1 MDYLPEVL
9 DPTFRDVSVLGVDEP
24 VLGGIDGIDNR
35 PHRELAERD
44 AFLLAKA
51 LGQDKTLAGLK
62 AQVDSLNLNSSS
74 AVRTAVLLN
83 WLYGDA
89 SPSFELWGAGF
100 SWRDIAPIAITGTT
114 AGDDTIDVVST
125 AGLIPGRTYC
135 IVNPAG
141 VQLETIKVSVV
152 LTATRLRAELNLANS
167 LNAQSG
173 AVVAR
178 TAAQVLDG
186 YAVFSHGDHFYS
198 RVIDELRAQT
208 GGQLV
213 LRRSADGVGTFAV
226 SYRAAGSE
234 AWALAPLAST
244 ASRAA
249 NTRDETFT
257 IGIGGRIELR
267 IVYTAPV
274 GNLNATDR
282 VEHMAILPP
291 SRADAASA
299 VSRPSN
305 VSPADQAANVGQT
318 PTLTGSAFLS
328 LYGLAQ
334 AGAEFRVSRNP
345 SMSDLVFNSSSD
357 FLAAWLAVS
366 GQSTAFADLVATG
379 PKAFTAIA
387 NAVSIRT
394 TDGGLTWATGTVS
407 GDLRR
412 VHADPAANLL
422 AAVGASGAIRTSADL
437 GLSYTTRTPANSYTG
452 TFAGVFVRGAF
463 VTAVGDAGTI
473 QRSINGGAIFNAVT
487 QAASYAGTFADLAG
501 DANGNLI
508 AVGSAGEIQTSSN
521 DGQTWTHRNSPGGY
535 TGAYQAVSMDDLGNA
550 VAVGAN
556 GAIHTSADYGA
567 SWTARAAAGAFA
579 GTFYGVAIRGKRVVV
594 VGTGGEIQTS
604 NDLGAT
610 WVKRAAGGG
619 ATAQINAV
627 ALDAN
632 AYGLAV
638 GAAGLVQR
646 TNRVDSATTTYTVPA
661 GTDFLQTNAVYWWQ
675 VRYQDTAG
683 AYSPWSV
690 PTAFATMAVFNYVA
704 APSNL
709 SPAAG
714 DTGVSL
720 LPTLQSSA
728 FAFVGAAD
736 THSRS
741 QWQIATAASFASVF
755 YDSGEVTDLT
765 AHTVASGGLL
775 ASQATYFW
783 RVRHKGTNNGYGAWS
798 EPTAFTAQA
807 RPSKPSMTSPTDGAT
822 GVALAPTLTS
832 SAFAMP
838 GGGTHSRSQ
847 WQVSQLSSFAS
858 VFHDS
863 GDSTGLTSYTL
874 PSGTL
879 ALKTGY
885 YARVRHKEAGGAYS
899 AWSNV
904 VGFTTLATP
913 DVRSV
918 FSITARRGN
927 GGVQS
932 VTTGVDLTGPDGG
945 AIAISSRNGGVFYT
959 ADTARGIGALGALSN
974 IIDLSTG
981 DEQQNRPN
989 MVGNLT
995 TTGHSVGV
1003 DASFNNLD
1011 YFDYVFQEKAGFF
1024 RKRVV
1029 AHTNGNTTPIPLPG
1043 STVPGLIMIRPI
1055 AGGDCLTSV
1064 WGRNFNA
1071 GYNVRFDD
1079 QLWGNGANGGQAP
1092 FVTCDGTP
1100 GSAAILP
1107 AAPTASYMVWVFEHV
1122 TGDLGLIQT
1131 AMVQLSGGAQGVPNS
1146 ARISTGWSN
1155 GIQFA
1160 MLKRLNAYKAW
1171 EIYDSVRSPGFST
1184 TADAAF
1190 RPSRPS
1196 TGSTTFDR
1204 IAIEANGDVTIRDE
1218 LGGQYFALLIR
1229 SPD

>member
-1 MDYLPEVL
+1 MDYLPPVS
-9 DPTFRDVSVLGVDEP
+9 DPAFRDVSILGVDEP
-24 VLGGIDGIDNR
+24 VLGGFDGVDNR

-44 AFLLAKA
+44 DFLLAKA
-51 LGQDKTLAGLK
+51 KGQDELIKLLK

-125 AGLIPGRTYC
+125 AGLIPNRTYV
-135 IVNPAG
+135 IATPAG
-141 VQLETIKVSVV
+141 VQLETIEVSVV
-152 LTATRLRAELNLANS
+152 LTATRFRSKLNVANS

-186 YAVFSHGDHFYS
+186 YAVFSHGDHFYT

-208 GGQLV
+208 SGQLV

-226 SYRAAGSE
+226 SYRAAGSQ
-234 AWALAPLAST
+234 AWATAPLAST

-249 NTRDETFT
+249 NTRDETYT
-257 IGIGGRIELR
+257 IGIGGSIELR
-267 IVYTAPV
+267 FIYTAPA

-282 VEHMAILPP
+282 VEHMVILPP

-305 VSPADQAANVGQT
+305 VAPADQAANVGQT
-318 PTLTGSAFLS
+318 PTLTGSPFLS

-379 PKAFTAIA
+379 PKAFTVVA
-387 NAVSIRT
+387 NGVSLRT
-394 TDGGLTWATGTVS
+394 TDGGLTFTTGTVT

-437 GLSYTTRTPANSYTG
+437 GLSYTTRAPANSYTG

-487 QAASYAGTFADLAG
+487 QAASYAGAFADLAG
-501 DANGNLI
+501 DAAGNLI

-567 SWTARAAAGAFA
+567 TWTARAAAGAFA

-683 AYSPWSV
+683 SFSPWSV

-728 FAFVGAAD
+728 FAYVGAVD
-736 THSRS
+736 THTRS
-741 QWQIATAASFASVF
+741 QWQVATSASFGSVF
-755 YDSGEVTDLT
+755 YDSGETTDLT
-765 AHTVASGGLL
+765 AHTVASNGLL
-775 ASQATYFW
+775 TSQATYFW
-783 RVRHKGTNNGYGAWS
+783 RVRQKGQNNGYGAWS
-798 EPTAFTAQA
+798 EPTSFVAQA
-807 RPSKPSMTSPTDGAT
+807 RPNKPSITSPTDGAT
-822 GVALAPTLTS
+822 GVGLAPTLTS
-832 SAFAMP
+832 SAFSMP

-847 WQVSQLSSFAS
+847 WQVSQISSFAS

-863 GDSTGLTSYTL
+863 GDTTSLTAYTL
-874 PSGTL
+874 PAGTL
-879 ALKTGY
+879 SIKTTY
-885 YARVRHKEAGGAYS
+885 YARVRHKEAGGTYS

-904 VGFTTLATP
+904 VGFATIQATLISDLFTIALRSGNDNP
-913 DVRSV
+913 ADVY
-918 FSITARRGN
+918 
-927 GGVQS
+927 
-932 VTTGVDLTGPDGG
+932 TGVDLTKDGG
-945 AIAISSRNGGVFYT
+945 LIISATRNGVTPVQGGANPVT
-959 ADTARGIGALGALSN
+959 ALDTVRGIAELGSNTPVLDLAGTLAEQNFTDFLGSLRPDRFSVGAINNKSGGLYMELPFKQAPKFFKAVQVSHVNGTPSN
-974 IIDLSTG
+974 VDLSSLGVIGFALVRNRTRPFSDQASRWYSWHRDLAAGETILFQDYAAKENSSILTVSGTTLTISQFQFTG
-981 DEQQNRPN
+981 NY
-989 MVGNLT
+989 MVYGWAHDPDDAAGNIKCPGFT
-995 TTGHSVGV
+995 TNASGAAQIPTG
-1003 DASFNNLD
+1003 
-1011 YFDYVFQEKAGFF
+1011 
-1024 RKRVV
+1024 
-1029 AHTNGNTTPIPLPG
+1029 
-1043 STVPGLIMIRPI
+1043 
-1055 AGGDCLTSV
+1055 
-1064 WGRNFNA
+1064 
-1071 GYNVRFDD
+1071 
-1079 QLWGNGANGGQAP
+1079 WGNGPQLALLKSK
-1092 FVTCDGTP
+1092 T
-1100 GSAAILP
+1100 
-1107 AAPTASYMVWVFEHV
+1107 TASF
-1122 TGDLGLIQT
+1122 
-1131 AMVQLSGGAQGVPNS
+1131 
-1146 ARISTGWSN
+1146 
-1155 GIQFA
+1155 
-1160 MLKRLNAYKAW
+1160 W
-1171 EIYDSVRSPGFST
+1171 ELYDTRRSPGFSGQEKT
-1184 TADAAF
+1184 LRITSGGGEVSYERLNLGSDGILNITNAAA
-1190 RPSRPS
+1190 S
-1196 TGSTTFDR
+1196 TDYVAMLVRAAS
-1204 IAIEANGDVTIRDE
+1204 
-1218 LGGQYFALLIR
+1218 
-1229 SPD
+1229 

>member
-1 MDYLPEVL
+1 MDYLPPVS
-9 DPTFRDVSVLGVDEP
+9 DPAFRDVSILGVDEP
-24 VLGGIDGIDNR
+24 VLGGFDGVDNR

-44 AFLLAKA
+44 DFLLAKA
-51 LGQDKTLAGLK
+51 KGQDELIKLLK

-100 SWRDIAPIAITGTT
+100 SWRDIAPIAITATV
-114 AGDDTIDVVST
+114 AGDDTVDVVST
-125 AGLIPGRTYC
+125 AGLIQGRTYC

-141 VQLETIKVSVV
+141 VQLETVKVSVI
-152 LTATRLRAELNLANS
+152 LTATRFRAELNLANS

-208 GGQLV
+208 SGQLV
-213 LRRSADGVGTFAV
+213 LRRSADGIGTFAV

-267 IVYTAPV
+267 IVYTAPA
-274 GNLNATDR
+274 GNLTATDR
-282 VEHMAILPP
+282 VEHMALLPP

-345 SMSDLVFNSSSD
+345 SMSDLVFNSSTD

-366 GQSTAFADLVATG
+366 GQSTSFADLVATG

-394 TDGGLTWATGTVS
+394 TDGGLTWATGTVT

-463 VTAVGDAGTI
+463 VTVVGDAGTI

-487 QAASYAGTFADLAG
+487 QAAAYAGTFTDLAG

-535 TGAYQAVSMDDLGNA
+535 AGAYQAVSMDDLGNA

-556 GAIHTSADYGA
+556 GAVHTSADYGA
-567 SWTARAAAGAFA
+567 TWTARAAAGAFA

-741 QWQIATAASFASVF
+741 QWQIASAASFASVF

-765 AHTVASGGLL
+765 AHTVASNGLL

-798 EPTAFTAQA
+798 EPTSFTAQA
-807 RPSKPSMTSPTDGAT
+807 RPSKPAITAPTDGAT

-832 SAFAMP
+832 SAFSMP

-863 GDSTGLTSYTL
+863 GDVTSLTAYTL
-874 PSGTL
+874 PAGTL
-879 ALKTGY
+879 ALKTTY
-885 YARVRHKEAGGAYS
+885 YARVRHKETGGTYS

-904 VGFTTLATP
+904 VGFTTIQAAQVADLFNAN
-913 DVRSV
+913 VRNG
-918 FSITARRGN
+918 T
-927 GGVQS
+927 GGVAS
-932 VTTGVDLTGPDGG
+932 IYTGVDLTSAGGLIISANRIPPSTIANGPNSIVAVDTVRG
-945 AIAISSRNGGVFYT
+945 IAPLGTNTSILDLTYTNPEQSNADFLGSLTATGFSAGSIASMNGKPYLDLTFKQAPKFFKVVQVNHVAGT
-959 ADTARGIGALGALSN
+959 ADAV
-974 IIDLSTG
+974 DLSS
-981 DEQQNRPN
+981 
-989 MVGNLT
+989 L
-995 TTGHSVGV
+995 
-1003 DASFNNLD
+1003 
-1011 YFDYVFQEKAGFF
+1011 
-1024 RKRVV
+1024 
-1029 AHTNGNTTPIPLPG
+1029 
-1043 STVPGLIMIRPI
+1043 
-1055 AGGDCLTSV
+1055 
-1064 WGRNFNA
+1064 
-1071 GYNVRFDD
+1071 
-1079 QLWGNGANGGQAP
+1079 
-1092 FVTCDGTP
+1092 GTP
-1100 GSAAILP
+1100 GFILARSRNFGFAEQVEATWYAWHRGLATGETIPFADGGVKQNNNLLRVNAGTLVLSASLP
-1107 AAPTASYMVWVFEHV
+1107 TGNYMVYGWAHDPDDA
-1122 TGDLGLIQT
+1122 TGI
-1131 AMVQLSGGAQGVPNS
+1131 VKCLSFSTNASGAAAVP
-1146 ARISTGWSN
+1146 TGWGNNAQLALIKRVN
-1155 GIQFA
+1155 GGNIELFDTA
-1160 MLKRLNAYKAW
+1160 
-1171 EIYDSVRSPGFST
+1171 RSPGFTGQDKSLRFYQGEPEFSSDRLSIG
-1184 TADAAF
+1184 ADGILNVQNTQPSSDFIAMFVRAA
-1190 RPSRPS
+1190 S
-1196 TGSTTFDR
+1196 
-1204 IAIEANGDVTIRDE
+1204 
-1218 LGGQYFALLIR
+1218 
-1229 SPD
+1229 